1 MAGNH
6 YKSSTPPPK
15 KHRDPI
21 LVGRSQEELQHQNQ
35 EYIGEKVRQAALKS
49 LREGTMQHS
58 LVRVGKDGKARFEK
72 LQKRLQLEAK
82 DLLNSA
88 FIYGYTEVQERKI
101 AIPDLRKKLESIITD
116 DEALMFE
123 IKECTLEIIF
133 QSNLED
139 AKFIYLN
146 LGIMLLHSRLI
157 NLEMDFT
164 I

>member
-6 YKSSTPPPK
+6 YKSVTTPPK
-15 KHRDPI
+15 KYRDPS
-21 LVGRSQEELQHQNQ
+21 LVARSKEELQHQNQ
-35 EYIGEKVRQAALKS
+35 EYIRKTVRQAALKS

-82 DLLNSA
+82 YLLNSA

-123 IKECTLEIIF
+123 INEDTLDIIF

-157 NLEMDFT
+157 NLEMDF
-164 I
+164 II